1 MVTTPAASPEQ
12 STLKQKKRA
21 TLAYRMLVIF
31 TLLYYLR
38 PQDLIPGLSSVPL
51 EKIAG
56 GLALVALF
64 TGLAAGRTK
73 AKLPVEIKL
82 LLLLLADLCLT
93 IPFAYW
99 RGGAFKVVFQQFGKS
114 VIAAL
119 LIALV
124 VESFF

>member
-38 PQDLIPGLSSVPL
+38 PQDLIPGLASVPL

-56 GLALVALF
+56 ARSD
-64 TGLAAGRTK
+64 AA
-73 AKLPVEIKL
+73 
-82 LLLLLADLCLT
+82 
-93 IPFAYW
+93 
-99 RGGAFKVVFQQFGKS
+99 
-114 VIAAL
+114 
-119 LIALV
+119 
-124 VESFF
+124 